1 MHFNNQGTCGYW
13 TVQTTIKKINI
24 IFMVIIINSYNEI
37 VIKTYT
43 EQRWEGIPIMVYFLI
58 LILILDGLMTSIH
71 LQSLNI
77 HLQIL
82 QTDLY
87 RFPSRMS

>member
-1 MHFNNQGTCGYW
+1 
-13 TVQTTIKKINI
+13 
-24 IFMVIIINSYNEI
+24 MVIELFNLLLRESILLLLLSLNHLYNDI
-37 VIKTYT
+37 VTYT

-58 LILILDGLMTSIH
+58 LRSLIVFKGLMT
-71 LQSLNI
+71 NI

-87 RFPSRMS
+87 RFP